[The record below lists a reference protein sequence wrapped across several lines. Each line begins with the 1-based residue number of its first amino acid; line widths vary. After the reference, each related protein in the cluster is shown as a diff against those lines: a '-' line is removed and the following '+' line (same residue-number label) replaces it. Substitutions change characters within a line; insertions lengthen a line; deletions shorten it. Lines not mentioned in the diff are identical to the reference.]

1 MRLPAMQGLIRRR
14 ILVNFRV
21 DAQLM
26 QRYLP
31 EPFRPKLVGEDAM
44 AGICLIRLEQIRPR
58 FLPAALGLSSE
69 NAAHRVAVKWR
80 ASNGEQREGVYIP
93 RRDSSSRL
101 NYLLGGRLFPG
112 EHHRA
117 TFSVRDDEQSI
128 DLSMQSADGKVA
140 VELRGKPDVRMPK
153 SSRFKSTAEAS
164 AFFENGALGYS
175 ETAKGQHLDGLYLV
189 AKNWRV
195 EPLDVQRVHS
205 SFFDDKSLFPRGTV
219 EFDCALLMRN
229 IEHEWQ
235 RAPNLKRGISAERR
249 RTSATADPSKAP
261 AYSLESQL

>member
-1 MRLPAMQGLIRRR
+1 MPLPKLQGLIRRR

-31 EPFRPKLVGEDAM
+31 EPFRPKLLGEEAM

-69 NAAHRVAVKWR
+69 NAAHRVAVRWR
-80 ASNGEQREGVYIP
+80 SSNGAEREGVYIP
-93 RRDSSSRL
+93 RRDSSSRV

-112 EHHRA
+112 EHHWA
-117 TFSVRDDEQSI
+117 TFQVRDDEQSI
-128 DLSMQSADGKVA
+128 ELSMHSADGKVA
-140 VELRGKPDVRMPK
+140 VELRGKADLRMPK
-153 SSRFKSTAEAS
+153 TSRFKSLAEAS

-195 EPLDVQRVHS
+195 DPLDVEHVHS
-205 SFFDDKSLFPRGTV
+205 SFFADRSLFPPGSV

-229 IEHEWQ
+229 IEHQWQ
-235 RAPNLKRGISAERR
+235 RAPNLERGISAER
-249 RTSATADPSKAP
+249 RTSATADPSEAP